1 MKRMNIRDVPDDVY
15 TVLAQAAGEHRQSLN
30 AFMVDRLT
38 DLAALVALVDYL
50 DSYQPPTGTGLSVDD
65 AAAAV
70 REVRDA
76 S

>member
-15 TVLAQAAGEHRQSLN
+15 GALARAAGEHRQSLN
-30 AFMVDRLT
+30 AYVVDRLT
-38 DLAALVALVDYL
+38 DLARVAGMVVYL
-50 DSYQPPTGTGLSVDD
+50 DSYQPPTATGLTVDD
-65 AAAAV
+65 AVAAV